1 MKNKNILFI
10 THTYTTFQKT
20 QIESVSKYFNKVFVL
35 VRYKPIAEISR
46 ILPIRSLRYHTKKA
60 AINLKE
66 KPDNVQ
72 IFPVPI
78 FYFPWKRSY
87 FKLGDRLLRKT
98 RRIIKEKGLE
108 FDIIHAHYTWTSG
121 YIATKLKEEYD
132 TPVVVTNHSTHQLTK
147 YITRNL
153 NWKQKISQTIRKAN
167 HIFVVN
173 SFMKQRILE
182 IDDQAQVNITPV
194 GYDQDIF
201 FPLKKNEA
209 RKALSLPIGD
219 PIIVNISRLDDNKNL
234 SLFINGISNVRK
246 KYQNVLGIIIG
257 DGPDF
262 NKLMRLTNDLG
273 IENNIKLLGMIP
285 HKDINLWINASDFVA
300 LTSFSEGSPTVMYE
314 SLACGKPFLG
324 SAVGGIPEIINQEDY
339 GCTFD
344 PYSLEDFVVKLNY
357 TLEKDWECQKIRSY
371 GANFSQ
377 ENISEDI
384 RIVYE
389 RLLNS
394 YKN

>member
-46 ILPIRSLRYHTKKA
+46 ILPIRSLRYHTKQA
-60 AINLKE
+60 AINLKN
-66 KPDNVQ
+66 KPENVT
-72 IFPVPI
+72 IYPI
-78 FYFPWKRSY
+78 PILYFPWKRSY
-87 FKLGDRLLRKT
+87 LKLGDRLLRKS

-132 TPVVVTNHSTHQLTK
+132 KPVIITNHSTHQLTK
-147 YITRNL
+147 YISRNSI
-153 NWKQKISQTIRKAN
+153 WKQKISQTIRDADY
-167 HIFVVN
+167 IFVVN

-182 IDDQAQVNITPV
+182 IHSQARVDITPV

-201 FPLKKNEA
+201 FTIRKNEA
-209 RKALSLPIGD
+209 RKALSLPLGD
-219 PIIVNISRLDDNKNL
+219 PIIINISRLDKNKNL
-234 SLFINGISNVRK
+234 PLFIKGISELRK
-246 KYQNVLGIIIG
+246 RYQNLLGIIIG
-257 DGPDF
+257 DGPDY
-262 NKLMRLTNDLG
+262 NKLQMLITNLKVG
-273 IENNIKLLGMIP
+273 NNIKLLGMIP

-324 SAVGGIPEIINQEDY
+324 SAVGGIPEIINQEY
-339 GCTFD
+339 FGCTFD
-344 PYSLEDFVVKLNY
+344 PYNLKDFVNKMDYMLG
-357 TLEKDWECQKIRSY
+357 KDWEYQKIQSY

-377 ENISEDI
+377 GNISKDI
-384 RIVYE
+384 KIIYE
-389 RLLNS
+389 KLLFN
-394 YKN
+394 YNK

>member
-1 MKNKNILFI
+1 
-10 THTYTTFQKT
+10 
-20 QIESVSKYFNKVFVL
+20 
-35 VRYKPIAEISR
+35 
-46 ILPIRSLRYHTKKA
+46 
-60 AINLKE
+60 
-66 KPDNVQ
+66 
-72 IFPVPI
+72 
-78 FYFPWKRSY
+78 
-87 FKLGDRLLRKT
+87 
-98 RRIIKEKGLE
+98 
-108 FDIIHAHYTWTSG
+108 
-121 YIATKLKEEYD
+121 
-132 TPVVVTNHSTHQLTK
+132 
-147 YITRNL
+147 
-153 NWKQKISQTIRKAN
+153 
-167 HIFVVN
+167 
-173 SFMKQRILE
+173 
-182 IDDQAQVNITPV
+182 
-194 GYDQDIF
+194 
-201 FPLKKNEA
+201 
-209 RKALSLPIGD
+209 
-219 PIIVNISRLDDNKNL
+219 
-234 SLFINGISNVRK
+234 
-246 KYQNVLGIIIG
+246 LGIIIG

-357 TLEKDWECQKIRSY
+357 TLKKDWECQKIRSY